1 MDEIVRQAM
10 TRWPDVPACHGW
22 LRLDRRGQW
31 HVPDGPLRHP
41 GLVDFIQRNYSAL
54 PDGLWFFQNGPQRVF
69 VDLDYTPLILRL
81 AGDGRGHDRLH
92 THTGQT
98 VPTLTGAWL
107 DEEGSLLLGWP
118 GGAGLVD
125 DRDLGRLADQL
136 CDTPQGWIL
145 DWQGQQ
151 LLVGTMKKAE
161 VPAHFGFIA
170 RPRD

>member
-54 PDGLWFFQNGPQRVF
+54 PDGRWFFQNGPQRVF

-81 AGDGRGHDRLH
+81 DSSDQLH
-92 THTGQT
+92 THTGQAIHA
-98 VPTLTGAWL
+98 LTGAWL
-107 DEEGSLLLGWP
+107 DEEGSLLLGWS

-125 DRDLGRLADQL
+125 DRDLGQLADAL
-136 CDTPQGWIL
+136 HETRHGWQL
-145 DWQGQQ
+145 DWQGQ
-151 LLVGTMKKAE
+151 LLMVTPIKKAE
-161 VPAHFGFIA
+161 VPVHFGFVA